1 MGIGLVSSLARP
13 GGNVTGLSGSVA
25 EPLIPKRIQL
35 LREILPSAKRIG
47 LLVDSNSPGLKP
59 FQQSLVP
66 LAASLGVTFIFAGT
80 ANPGDF
86 DAAVAGLVA
95 QRVDAIVIGGSLLA
109 FNMRARLLELANQKR
124 IPVIAPNAAFA
135 EAGALL
141 SYGASLDDL
150 HRRSALVVD
159 KILKGAKPADIPVEQ
174 PTLFELVVNLRAA
187 KALGLAVPQ
196 SLLLRAD
203 EVIE

>member
-1 MGIGLVSSLARP
+1 
-13 GGNVTGLSGSVA
+13 
-25 EPLIPKRIQL
+25 
-35 LREILPSAKRIG
+35 
-47 LLVDSNSPGLKP
+47 
-59 FQQSLVP
+59 
-66 LAASLGVTFIFAGT
+66 
-80 ANPGDF
+80 
-86 DAAVAGLVA
+86 
-95 QRVDAIVIGGSLLA
+95 
-109 FNMRARLLELANQKR
+109 MRARLLELANQKR

-174 PTLFELVVNLRAA
+174 PTLFKLVVNLRAA

-203 EVIE
+203 EVIQ